1 MSDHMNTVF
10 NGLPDLGKALDAYGR
25 LLNKA
30 LDANPLGDG
39 SIAPTPEN
47 MKDRATVNTTVQA
60 AAAPFGGL
68 GDLRIIAIIVLAGI
82 AGLLIFREAIA
93 GQQKVILLVLG
104 LLILYVALSGNLAA
118 KAASSAPASV
128 PVLTSITDI
137 PSNIPKGAIA

>member
-10 NGLPDLGKALDAYGR
+10 SGLPDLGKALDAYGR

-39 SIAPTPEN
+39 AIAPTPEN
-47 MKDRATVNTTVQA
+47 VKDRATVNTTVEA
-60 AAAPFGGL
+60 VAAPFGGL

-118 KAASSAPASV
+118 KAASTAPAV
-128 PVLTSITDI
+128 MSITDI